1 MEFYKFV
8 VAVIY
13 LYYYLVLVSS
23 NHSYNDNIDLPESHL
38 PYYFN
43 NFPQVIKQCL
53 SNNSCIHQSLLKR
66 DDYNMKKCWGYEQQ
80 CTFEHSFSVPKCAAE
95 KPVWIKTKEDY
106 INTFYEQADFGKS
119 FIITLIH
126 GICTF

>member
-13 LYYYLVLVSS
+13 LYFNFANLVLVSS
-23 NHSYNDNIDLPESHL
+23 NYSYNDNIDLPESHL

-53 SNNSCIHQSLLKR
+53 NNNSCRYQSLLKS
-66 DDYNMKKCWGYEQQ
+66 DDYNMKKCWGYESQ
-80 CTFEHSFSVPKCAAE
+80 CTFEHSFSTPKCGDR
-95 KPVWIKTKEDY
+95 KPVWIKTREEY
-106 INTFYEQADFGKS
+106 INAFYEQADFG
-119 FIITLIH
+119 
-126 GICTF
+126 